1 MRFPRAGFI
10 ALALIV
16 AACGASNREVI
27 AEYKPKMDE
36 MRVKLVA
43 AAHNLPTLGTLQTAA
58 VSAADPLPVYDG
70 HNLPAANTAFLPVER
85 IHEGGNPGYDLIIS
99 SHLGYTLAWTGP
111 NNPMAESA
119 LDTTGTDLPSQ
130 FDAAL
135 ATTYIVLYRTV
146 AYQKPMAADETT
158 FDGGTLDLEAGL
170 YRIDTGATIATCR
183 IQAISAEKVS
193 YTHKEGD
200 DPRAALESFAESTLR
215 DDALAKLSACF
226 KEQAK
231 AEFKLD

>member
-1 MRFPRAGFI
+1 MRFPRSAAV
-10 ALALIV
+10 ALALVV
-16 AACGASNREVI
+16 AACGVSNRDVI
-27 AEYKPKMDE
+27 ATYKPKMDE
-36 MRVKLVA
+36 LRVKLVA

-58 VSAADPLPVYDG
+58 VAPADPLPVYDG

-85 IHEGGNPGYDLIIS
+85 IHEGSEPGYDLIVS

-119 LDTTGTDLPSQ
+119 LDATGTDLSTQ

-135 ATTYIVLYRTV
+135 ATTYVVLYRTV
-146 AYQKPMAADETT
+146 SYQKPVAADETT

-183 IQAISAEKVS
+183 IQATSAEKVS
-193 YTHKEGD
+193 YSHKEGD
-200 DPRAALESFAESTLR
+200 DPRAALESFADSTLR

-226 KEQAK
+226 KETAK

>member
-1 MRFPRAGFI
+1 MRFPRSAAV
-10 ALALIV
+10 ALALVV
-16 AACGASNREVI
+16 AACGASNRDVI
-27 AEYKPKMDE
+27 AKYKPKMDE
-36 MRVKLVA
+36 LRVKLVA
-43 AAHNLPTLGTLQTAA
+43 AAHNLPTLGTLQSASVA
-58 VSAADPLPVYDG
+58 AADPAPVYDG

-85 IHEGGNPGYDLIIS
+85 IHEGSEPGYDLIIS

-119 LDTTGTDLPSQ
+119 LDATGTDLSTQ

-135 ATTYIVLYRTV
+135 ATTYVVLYRTV
-146 AYQKPMAADETT
+146 AYEKPVAADGTS
-158 FDGGTLDLEAGL
+158 FVGGTLDLEAGL
-170 YRIDTGATIATCR
+170 YRIDTGAAIATCR
-183 IQAISAEKVS
+183 IQATVASEVS

-200 DPRAALESFAESTLR
+200 DPRAALEAFADSTLR

-226 KEQAK
+226 KENAK